1 MRAMLIAA
9 LCLGPC
15 VPAHSDGAREPRLD
29 LQRARSAFAATFS
42 ELCEG
47 ASKLG
52 QFDAVEPEAHEIV
65 FLPAYEGGPERR
77 VALYGFPCNRGAYN
91 VTSVWM
97 IERDH
102 GGIVPITF
110 AVPEGDL
117 TYADDTETR
126 VSAYAIVGF
135 ATRLELINASFDP
148 GTLEMTDHGKWRGL
162 GDAFSAG
169 SWTLQW
175 TGFVLTRYTLDPTM
189 NGEIDPFV
197 AYEATDEARKPVLLD

>member
-9 LCLGPC
+9 LSLGPC
-15 VPAHSDGAREPRLD
+15 APALADEVRGPRLD
-29 LQRARSAFAATFS
+29 MERARSAFAATFP
-42 ELCEG
+42 ELCQG
-47 ASKLG
+47 ALELD
-52 QFDAVEPEAHEIV
+52 QFEPEAHEIV
-65 FLPAYEGGPERR
+65 FPPAYEDGPRRR
-77 VALYGFPCNRGAYN
+77 VVLYGFPCNRGAYN
-91 VTSVWM
+91 VTSVWL

-102 GGIVPITF
+102 GGVVPITF

-117 TYADDTETR
+117 TYADDAETR
-126 VSAYAIVGF
+126 VSTYTIVGF

-148 GTLEMTDHGKWRGL
+148 KTLEMTDHSKWRGL

-169 SWTLQW
+169 SWTLKW

-197 AYEATDEARKPVLLD
+197 AYEAPEEARKPVLLD